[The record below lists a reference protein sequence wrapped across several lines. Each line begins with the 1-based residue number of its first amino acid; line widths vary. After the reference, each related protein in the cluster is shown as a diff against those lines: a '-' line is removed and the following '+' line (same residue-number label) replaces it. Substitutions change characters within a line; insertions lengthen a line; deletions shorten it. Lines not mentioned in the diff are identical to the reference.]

1 MTDLR
6 WTPPAMEG
14 PDDTVSPGRLLGAAA
29 RVALL
34 CIAIY
39 LAGTQP
45 FGFSVDRRNYEI
57 LYNISAVEPWRDILT
72 SGDAGYFGLSKIFA
86 GLGLSFDLFAFC
98 LSAMTCL
105 ILAATVRN
113 IKTQKWV
120 LYAVYGSY
128 LFWLHEYTQIR
139 VAMGLAFFLYAVY
152 AATPWRWLCFVPA
165 ILFHNSLIMIVA
177 IFIGLRINGIFYR
190 VAIAAV
196 AAFLLFGPFS
206 TFFTSLIGRILTYQ
220 DLSQTAQFSQI
231 NLFSLMP
238 ICQAVYLV
246 CAAFWFTRFTD
257 TERTEWIISCVGIA
271 CFYLLSP
278 IPVLAFRTYEM
289 MMPFFVILSSRMW
302 DRSILFKIAIIPYV
316 LLGLRSSFFSTDSL
330 VIF

>member
-6 WTPPAMEG
+6 WTPPASGE
-14 PDDTVSPGRLLGAAA
+14 PKNIVSSGRLLTKVAGI
-29 RVALL
+29 ALL

-57 LYNISAVEPWRDILT
+57 LYNISAIEPWRDILT
-72 SGDAGYFGLSKIFA
+72 AGDAGYFGLSKVFA
-86 GLGLSFDLFAFC
+86 GLGISFDLFAFC
-98 LSAMTCL
+98 LSAITCL
-105 ILAATVRN
+105 ILASTFGN
-113 IKTQKWV
+113 IKTRTSV

-139 VAMGLAFFLYAVY
+139 VAAGLAFFLYAVY
-152 AATPWRWLCFVPA
+152 ASTPWRWLCFLPA
-165 ILFHNSLIMIVA
+165 ILFHNSLVMIVA
-177 IFIGLRINGIFYR
+177 VYIGLRIKGTFYR
-190 VAIAAV
+190 SVIVAFALL
-196 AAFLLFGPFS
+196 LLFGPFS
-206 TFFTSLIGRILTYQ
+206 SFFSGLMARVLTYQ

-238 ICQAVYLV
+238 ICQAGYLA

-257 TERTEWIISCVGIA
+257 TERTEWIISCLGIA
-271 CFYLLSP
+271 CFYVLSP

-289 MMPFFVILSSRMW
+289 MMPSFVIFSSRMW
-302 DRSILFKIAIIPYV
+302 DRSVLFKIAIVPYV
-316 LLGLRSSFFSTDSL
+316 LLGLRSSFFSADSL
-330 VIF
+330 VIL